1 VVGSNTADNTYL
13 GTDSRTV
20 DVTRPPQRSTIATT
34 VMMLTLVV
42 GLLVASSGAVG
53 LSTSP
58 GAGAISTVDGTDLT
72 AENETTPHENP
83 DTISESGDSEQVASY
98 LSGQLGDLLAGSTR
112 NISQAEYDQAR
123 ALLGGEY
130 DEALS
135 QYVTV
140 AGETGQEDSADAFQT
155 VQEDTAELST
165 LRQEFDDTRAEYE
178 EAVDDGDT
186 ERARRLA
193 RELARLAEEIDG
205 VTVRLDEELTIVEN
219 TTGNDLSGVED
230 DLETIRL
237 STAEIASTATRAE
250 LTETAITANATPA
263 AFSFQNATR
272 VTGTIHTSNGTA
284 LSNEDVTLQV
294 GERRYDVET
303 ASDGQFSLLYRPV
316 FLSVN
321 TTTVPVQFSPEDTS
335 PYLAANTTTSAQI
348 TQQTNTTIT
357 VSNSSLSGQY
367 GTPLQ
372 VSGAV
377 EVGDNGT
384 AAGIPVELLLDGQ
397 QIGASET
404 RADGQV
410 MVTGDVPTRLNTGE
424 TDLQL
429 RVPLT
434 DTAVA
439 GSETTTT
446 AEITE
451 AQTALSLETTVSG
464 TDAPTANL
472 TGTLQLAGGRPLG
485 EQDLAVFV
493 EGQQVDTV
501 TTAAD
506 GSYRA
511 TIATADLDVESS
523 SPTVRVAFTG
533 SETHLAA
540 SDATATLELQA
551 AVSDTSGGEGTVAP
565 SWTDEFSLRQL
576 GLVGV
581 SILIV
586 GLLFGLLVRT
596 TDWNPGGLLGA
607 SDPADSERAAATSDR
622 TDDPPHEPTR
632 SYTRAQALLEQANE
646 ALAAGNTTTAVQM
659 AYGSLRALLT
669 ADLDETDAATHW
681 EFYDRCRESGIESL
695 ADTKSVISAYEI
707 ATFAPTSISTER
719 AQDVLELVSDM
730 IHQNN
735 PSPATQTQ
743 PGSDD

>member
-1 VVGSNTADNTYL
+1 L
-13 GTDSRTV
+13 
-20 DVTRPPQRSTIATT
+20 Q
-34 VMMLTLVV
+34 
-42 GLLVASSGAVG
+42 
-53 LSTSP
+53 
-58 GAGAISTVDGTDLT
+58 
-72 AENETTPHENP
+72 
-83 DTISESGDSEQVASY
+83 
-98 LSGQLGDLLAGSTR
+98 GSTR

-250 LTETAITANATPA
+250 LTEAAITANATPA

-607 SDPADSERAAATSDR
+607 SDPADSGVRQQRQIEPMTHLMSPRDR
-622 TDDPPHEPTR
+622 THERRRCLNRPMKHSLRETR
-632 SYTRAQALLEQANE
+632 RPQCRWRME
-646 ALAAGNTTTAVQM
+646 AFERSSRQIWMRRMQQLTGSFTTAV
-659 AYGSLRALLT
+659 
-669 ADLDETDAATHW
+669 
-681 EFYDRCRESGIESL
+681 ESGIESL